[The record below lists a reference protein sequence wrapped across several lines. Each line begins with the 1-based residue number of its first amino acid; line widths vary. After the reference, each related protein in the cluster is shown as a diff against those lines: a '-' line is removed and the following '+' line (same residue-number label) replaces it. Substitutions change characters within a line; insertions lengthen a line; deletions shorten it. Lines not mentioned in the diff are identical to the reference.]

1 MITELPYSLNVGGRE
16 YDINCDFRDVINALC
31 AYGDP
36 ELNNQ
41 QKAYI
46 LIHNLY
52 VEDEEIPFDKRK
64 EAMEQACWFI
74 DCGKK
79 YEKKENT
86 PRRLMDWEQDY
97 NIIVSAVNK
106 SANVLD
112 VRELPFLHWWTFM
125 GYLEER
131 GECTFSYIVE
141 IRDKLSK
148 GKNLEKY
155 EREFLNCNSEQVI
168 LKDKFS
174 EDEQRQI
181 DEIFGE

>member
-1 MITELPYSLNVGGRE
+1 MITDLPYSLNVGGRE

-36 ELNNQ
+36 ELNNRQ
-41 QKAYI
+41 RAYI

-52 VEDEEIPFDKRK
+52 VKDEEIPPDKLN

-86 PRRLMDWEQDY
+86 ARLMDWEQDY

-131 GECTFSYIVE
+131 GECTFSSVVE
-141 IRDKLSK
+141 IRDKLTK
-148 GKNLEKY
+148 GKKLEKY
-155 EREFLNCNSEQVI
+155 EREYLNSNREQVI

-181 DEIFGE
+181 NEIFGE

>member
-1 MITELPYSLNVGGRE
+1 MITDLPYTLIVDGVQRKI
-16 YDINCDFRDVINALC
+16 YADFRDVINILIS
-31 AYGDP
+31 YNDP
-36 ELNNQ
+36 ELD
-41 QKAYI
+41 AETRTFI
-46 LIHNLY
+46 LLNNLY
-52 VEDEEIPFDKRK
+52 EDDFTNFEDID
-64 EAMEQACWFI
+64 EAIKQAVWFI
-74 DCGKK
+74 DCGKDYTK
-79 YEKKENT
+79 AESL
-86 PRRLMDWEQDY
+86 PHRLMDWEQDY

-112 VRELPFLHWWTFM
+112 LRELPFLHWWTFM

-131 GECTFSYIVE
+131 GECTFSYVVE

-155 EREFLNCNSEQVI
+155 EREFLNSNREQVI
-168 LKDKFS
+168 LQDKFS

>member
-1 MITELPYSLNVGGRE
+1 MITDLPYTLSVDGVQRK
-16 YDINCDFRDVINALC
+16 INADFRDVINILC
-31 AYGDP
+31 AYTDP
-36 ELNNQ
+36 ELDSESRTF
-41 QKAYI
+41 I
-46 LIHNLY
+46 LLNNLY
-52 VEDEEIPFDKRK
+52 SENFTEFEDIY
-64 EAMEQACWFI
+64 EAIKQAVWFI
-74 DCGKK
+74 DCGKEYSK
-79 YEKKENT
+79 AEST

-97 NIIVSAVNK
+97 NIVVSAVNK

-125 GYLEER
+125 GYLGER
-131 GECTFSYIVE
+131 GECTFSSVVE

-155 EREFLNCNSEQVI
+155 EREFLNSNREQVI
-168 LKDKFS
+168 LQDKYS